1 MCLQYSLLNNDV
13 PPIVVSKRLGH
24 SKTSITLNTYGHLI
38 QKMQD
43 QAAKIMDD
51 LVTPI
56 KVDLRDL
63 GVLEVEKGEK
73 ESQKPR

>member
-1 MCLQYSLLNNDV
+1 
-13 PPIVVSKRLGH
+13 
-24 SKTSITLNTYGHLI
+24 
-38 QKMQD
+38 MQD

-63 GVLEVEKGEK
+63 GALEVEKGEK